1 MTQTRGV
8 LVAIVAVIVLGLAG
22 GGGLYYQRR
31 AAIETAL
38 ADLVRGVEVELG
50 RDTPDR
56 ATLVDLSLRLD
67 EFGREHAR
75 REVTRLQVRLALAQ
89 RLPEPAK
96 QRAEAMLLEAGLT
109 GQDRLLA
116 ARAYALRH
124 SLQGSQ
130 DDARQASGLAAR
142 ALEQGAGVEAGL
154 LAWQC
159 ATRIEDRERA
169 DDAAKR
175 LTAAF
180 PDAWETKVVAALIA
194 FDPEQAA
201 SCATVREVFGAG
213 PSLPELDLAIATL
226 DVLAPDESARAQG
239 LEGVKRVLA
248 AVPAFKAARLVAV
261 LAFDRVGDATS
272 RDAHLRWLVQNYP
285 NDPRA
290 ERWHGLIGD

>member
-1 MTQTRGV
+1 MS
-8 LVAIVAVIVLGLAG
+8 VAIVAVIVLGLAG

-31 AAIETAL
+31 AAVETAL

-67 EFGREHAR
+67 EFAREHAR

-96 QRAEAMLLEAGLT
+96 QRAEALLLEAELT

-124 SLQGSQ
+124 ALQGSQ

-142 ALEQGAGVEAGL
+142 ALAQGAGVEAGL

-169 DDAAKR
+169 DEAAKQ
-175 LTAAF
+175 LTTAF

-194 FDPEQAA
+194 FDPEQPA
-201 SCATVREVFGAG
+201 SRATVRQVFGAG
-213 PSLPELDLAIATL
+213 PSLPELDLALATL
-226 DVLAPDESARAQG
+226 DVIAPDESARAQG
-239 LEGVKRVLA
+239 LEGVKRVLSV
-248 AVPAFKAARLVAV
+248 VPAFKAARLVAV
-261 LAFDRVGDATS
+261 LAFDRIGDAAS

-290 ERWHGLIGD
+290 QRWQGLIGS